1 MVLQLTGRPTFCQ
14 SSGLINWLLRQ
25 RARKWATTAQCPT
38 SHPVEL
44 VGVILAGKL
53 CVYWSQS
60 FILGLVKIHQ
70 VKVEPPEII
79 GTPSGIIDKTEYFA
93 VANGREV
100 KVEIQALVPDGHGP
114 WIFHKDLWLANLL
127 LTSESW
133 MSFFLS
139 MPPIPYSFRF
149 VQKKPA
155 TLWAKPRHADTSGPR
170 RSRATWRCKVGTPAM
185 DWIFKLGIQ
194 KKCIFKI
201 I

>member
-1 MVLQLTGRPTFCQ
+1 
-14 SSGLINWLLRQ
+14 
-25 RARKWATTAQCPT
+25 
-38 SHPVEL
+38 
-44 VGVILAGKL
+44 
-53 CVYWSQS
+53 
-60 FILGLVKIHQ
+60 
-70 VKVEPPEII
+70 
-79 GTPSGIIDKTEYFA
+79 
-93 VANGREV
+93 
-100 KVEIQALVPDGHGP
+100 VEIQALVPDGHGP